1 MRHSVLPTLFKQST
15 SIKITVKMNKRAS
28 KKKDQIED
36 GPFEDQIQ
44 DRDTEK
50 RSFYVGLGLGFIL
63 CIMLFACI
71 EVYKKNQDHYK
82 PTNITSFEDWLD
94 VKVSDHQRATG
105 AWYMRGVW
113 KDQYDEARDRFLN
126 PAKWQKFDK
135 ENPHPVLIELALYLV
150 GVVAF
155 AAMVFCIRIFWEC
168 VKLTV
173 KECKKTKRAKNR
185 ARLYKPLEDQV

>member
-1 MRHSVLPTLFKQST
+1 
-15 SIKITVKMNKRAS
+15 MNKRAS
-28 KKKDQIED
+28 KKEDQIED
-36 GPFEDQIQ
+36 GPFEDQLQ
-44 DRDTEK
+44 DRDPEK

-126 PAKWQKFDK
+126 PEKWRKFDK
-135 ENPHPVLIELALYLV
+135 ENPHPVWKEEDRTASLRLL
-150 GVVAF
+150 GRSVV
-155 AAMVFCIRIFWEC
+155 CRR
-168 VKLTV
+168 
-173 KECKKTKRAKNR
+173 RAGR
-185 ARLYKPLEDQV
+185 TRSLS